1 MEITAT
7 NNSVVEEEERQRIV
21 GTVQIIVIRLGD
33 EQYGVD
39 ISSVDN
45 IAKLQPV
52 TRIPKM
58 PHYLKG
64 VINYRGEVLPVM
76 SMRRMMGL
84 EDDVITKNSRIIVLK
99 LGQEGNVGF
108 VVDEV
113 KEVVTISMDEI
124 EKTPYNAND
133 ERANLVNAV
142 GKHNGELIS
151 LIDLNALS
159 LDGDHM

>member
-113 KEVVTISMDEI
+113 REVVTISMDEI